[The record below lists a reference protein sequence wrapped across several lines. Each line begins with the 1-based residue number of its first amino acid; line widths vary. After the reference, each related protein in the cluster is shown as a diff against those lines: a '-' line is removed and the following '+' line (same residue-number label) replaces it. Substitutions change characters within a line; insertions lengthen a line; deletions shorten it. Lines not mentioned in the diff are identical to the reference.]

1 MATSTPEDAAALLG
15 QIATMLTEE
24 LPKLEDRTRNAV
36 MGQLEKLNRQLLDLQ
51 SLMKGEQD

>member
-1 MATSTPEDAAALLG
+1 MASSTPEDAAALLG
-15 QIATMLTEE
+15 QIATLLTKE

-36 MGQLEKLNRQLLDLQ
+36 MGQLENVHRQLLDLQ

>member
-1 MATSTPEDAAALLG
+1 MASSTPEDAAALLG
-15 QIATMLTEE
+15 QIANMLTEE

-36 MGQLEKLNRQLLDLQ
+36 MGQLENVQRQLLGLQ